1 MQISWKLTRD
11 AIPDALWQAQ
21 DLTAL
26 DGDQVIGRVYQIE
39 HGPGEGLWHWAVT
52 GAPQSSCSTSDVS
65 GHERERG
72 RAGRRLLEAYRLL
85 HQSHTRGAA

>member
-11 AIPDALWQAQ
+11 TIPDALWQPQ

-26 DGDQVIGRVYQIE
+26 DGDQVIGRVYRIE
-39 HGPGEGLWHWAVT
+39 HGPGEGLWHWTLMA
-52 GAPQSSCSTSDVS
+52 ASHNSCSTSLVS

-72 RAGRRLLEAYRLL
+72 RAGRRLLEAYQVLS
-85 HQSHTRGAA
+85 QSRTRGAA